1 MHFIAD
7 AMLGTLARW
16 LRTLGYDTL
25 YDAELDD
32 DALVRLARAEG
43 RVLLTRDTALLR
55 RRNLQMLYITSQRW
69 EEQVRQVLR
78 ELPLPPPAPL
88 TRCLACNTPLEDM
101 LRSEAWGLVPPY
113 VFVRHQRFRFC
124 PDCQR
129 VYWQGTHWDR
139 MQRTIEDF
147 IAYWEACQAQPA
159 SERR

>member
-1 MHFIAD
+1 MRFIVD

-16 LRTLGYDTL
+16 LRTLGYDALFDPTW
-25 YDAELDD
+25 DD
-32 DALVRLARAEG
+32 DALVRIARAEQ
-43 RVLLTRDTALLR
+43 RVLLTRDTQLLR
-55 RRNLQMLYITSQRW
+55 RRNLCALYITSQRW
-69 EEQVRQVLR
+69 DEQIRQVLR

-88 TRCLACNTPLEDM
+88 TRCLTCNTPLEDM

-139 MQRTIEDF
+139 MQRSIEEF
-147 IAYWEACQAQPA
+147 VAYWEACRAQPA
-159 SERR
+159 PARR

>member
-1 MHFIAD
+1 MRFVVD
-7 AMLGTLARW
+7 AMLGILAQW
-16 LRTLGYDTL
+16 LRALGYDAL
-25 YDAELDD
+25 FDPSLDD
-32 DALVRLARAEG
+32 DALVRTARAEG

-55 RRNLQMLYITSQRW
+55 RRNLQVLYITSQRW

-88 TRCLACNTPLEDM
+88 TRCLECNTPLEDM

-113 VFVRHQRFRFC
+113 VFVRHERFRLC

-147 IAYWEACQAQPA
+147 ITYWEACRRQPA
-159 SERR
+159 PERR

>member
-1 MHFIAD
+1 MRLIAD
-7 AMLGTLARW
+7 AMLGTLAQW

-25 YDAELDD
+25 YDPSLDD
-32 DALVRLARAEG
+32 DALVRIARSEG

-55 RRNLQMLYITSQRW
+55 RRNLQTLYITSQRW

-78 ELPLPPPAPL
+78 DLPLPPPAPL
-88 TRCLACNTPLEDM
+88 TRCLECNTPLEDM

-113 VFVRHQRFRFC
+113 VFARHERFRFC

-139 MQRTIEDF
+139 MQRTIEEF
-147 IAYWEACQAQPA
+147 AAYWEACRQQPA
-159 SERR
+159 PECR